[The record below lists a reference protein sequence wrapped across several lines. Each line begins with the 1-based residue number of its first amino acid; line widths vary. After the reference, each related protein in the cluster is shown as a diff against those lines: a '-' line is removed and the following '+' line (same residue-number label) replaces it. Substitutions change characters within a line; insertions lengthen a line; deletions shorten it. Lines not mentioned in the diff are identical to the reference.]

1 MDITASS
8 DKDLLALF
16 DGQVA
21 RQPDAVALITLDG
34 AVSYSELQQKS
45 DRIASV
51 LQGLGVGTETCEIC
65 LVGLCMPRDTDAI
78 CAMLGILKAGGA
90 YLPID
95 PGYPL
100 SLQQRMVRSAGL
112 RFLLTDHSTQAAALA
127 ASVDHAL
134 TISELYR
141 QSRIDIPPLVPVS
154 GDRLFHVLYTS
165 GSTDEPKGVCG
176 THEQMQSRL
185 EWLWQ
190 AFPLSDSDICCQK
203 TALHF
208 VDASLEIFGTLLQ
221 GRPLLIAPDS
231 RSTNPEKLL
240 ELLAEHGV
248 TRISLVVS
256 QLRALLIADPDFGLR
271 LPRLRLCIVSGE
283 RLTSDLVDAFRCAL
297 PDACLVNLYGCSEV
311 PEISHFEIPGH
322 TELDGA
328 DAPIGYPINDTEL
341 HIVDEHLKE
350 VEPGAIGELLVG
362 SRLQALGYLKRPS
375 ETAASFIENPFG
387 SIQRLYRTGDRVRMR
402 PDGLLLFEG
411 RVDDQVKVRGHR
423 IELSAVEV
431 ALKGCGEPLD
441 AVTVVVQEDPTL
453 AENRALVAFV
463 TPASM
468 NTGRLLAKLRERVP
482 RHLQVQRIVALDKLP
497 STPSGKVDRR
507 KLAELA
513 RSGLVSGQANAE
525 DTRSLVTRLWK
536 TVLLTD
542 TVGENDSFFE
552 IGGDSLRLA
561 QLHQH
566 LRESFP
572 AFDLSLAE
580 LLEYPTVEAQ
590 ALPALEAR
598 SARRVVPDRCRRERI
613 AAVA

>member
-1 MDITASS
+1 
-8 DKDLLALF
+8 
-16 DGQVA
+16 
-21 RQPDAVALITLDG
+21 
-34 AVSYSELQQKS
+34 
-45 DRIASV
+45 
-51 LQGLGVGTETCEIC
+51 
-65 LVGLCMPRDTDAI
+65 
-78 CAMLGILKAGGA
+78 
-90 YLPID
+90 
-95 PGYPL
+95 
-100 SLQQRMVRSAGL
+100 
-112 RFLLTDHSTQAAALA
+112 
-127 ASVDHAL
+127 
-134 TISELYR
+134 
-141 QSRIDIPPLVPVS
+141 
-154 GDRLFHVLYTS
+154 
-165 GSTDEPKGVCG
+165 
-176 THEQMQSRL
+176 
-185 EWLWQ
+185 
-190 AFPLSDSDICCQK
+190 
-203 TALHF
+203 
-208 VDASLEIFGTLLQ
+208 
-221 GRPLLIAPDS
+221 
-231 RSTNPEKLL
+231 
-240 ELLAEHGV
+240 
-248 TRISLVVS
+248 
-256 QLRALLIADPDFGLR
+256 
-271 LPRLRLCIVSGE
+271 
-283 RLTSDLVDAFRCAL
+283 
-297 PDACLVNLYGCSEV
+297 
-311 PEISHFEIPGH
+311 
-322 TELDGA
+322 
-328 DAPIGYPINDTEL
+328 
-341 HIVDEHLKE
+341 
-350 VEPGAIGELLVG
+350 
-362 SRLQALGYLKRPS
+362 
-375 ETAASFIENPFG
+375 
-387 SIQRLYRTGDRVRMR
+387 MR